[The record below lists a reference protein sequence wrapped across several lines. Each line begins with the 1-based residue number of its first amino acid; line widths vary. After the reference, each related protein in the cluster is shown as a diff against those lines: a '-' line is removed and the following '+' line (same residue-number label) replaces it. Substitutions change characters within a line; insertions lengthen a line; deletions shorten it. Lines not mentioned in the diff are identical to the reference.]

1 MSYRWLNGPAFIAT
15 ALAEWA
21 RDHRID
27 LDFIQP
33 GKPAQNS
40 YVKRFNRTC
49 RDEVLN
55 LHVFRTLTGFCS
67 VSEAADERSAGDP
80 GHFSN
85 SLDDRLPFVPGLDC
99 HTTDCM

>member
-1 MSYRWLNGPAFIAT
+1 MSYGWLNGPAFIAT

-40 YVKRFNRTC
+40 YVKRFN
-49 RDEVLN
+49 LY
-55 LHVFRTLTGFCS
+55 VFRTLTGFCS